1 MYFSSRHV
9 HFLPLLIGYSRA
21 RVFTIR
27 IYLSCGIVISIVID
41 IRTKNDG
48 RRDGATIR
56 RCLVIGSRNGK
67 ATGLTSRSYSRD
79 LASSSCLVFPLVRD
93 VSPTPSFL
101 GSFVRSKGSFPLC
114 LSDRLARIAVR
125 LSLSPTFLSPL
136 RVQQPIFTLPMH
148 ESIFTSACLSINPS
162 RPFYPSS
169 FVSNPHL
176 GYSSTHRSLRFTPLP
191 APRFSPWLVYFS
203 IAQLSCS
210 RAIEPIS
217 SIGTP
222 TYTYAMFSYLYE
234 RAWNVVERAPISVY
248 IYTYILYILSYLLT
262 YLLTYLAVS
271 SKNRSNGSKRTG
283 IDVSPRLL

>member
-1 MYFSSRHV
+1 M
-9 HFLPLLIGYSRA
+9 
-21 RVFTIR
+21 
-27 IYLSCGIVISIVID
+27 
-41 IRTKNDG
+41 
-48 RRDGATIR
+48 
-56 RCLVIGSRNGK
+56 
-67 ATGLTSRSYSRD
+67 
-79 LASSSCLVFPLVRD
+79 VR
-93 VSPTPSFL
+93 
-101 GSFVRSKGSFPLC
+101 SFVRRDRFPFA
-114 LSDRLARIAVR
+114 SPTASPVSPSV
-125 LSLSPTFLSPL
+125 SLSPTFLSPL

-210 RAIEPIS
+210 RAIERRCSIS

-248 IYTYILYILSYLLT
+248 IYTYMYIYLVTYLLT
-262 YLLTYLAVS
+262 YLLT
-271 SKNRSNGSKRTG
+271 
-283 IDVSPRLL
+283 